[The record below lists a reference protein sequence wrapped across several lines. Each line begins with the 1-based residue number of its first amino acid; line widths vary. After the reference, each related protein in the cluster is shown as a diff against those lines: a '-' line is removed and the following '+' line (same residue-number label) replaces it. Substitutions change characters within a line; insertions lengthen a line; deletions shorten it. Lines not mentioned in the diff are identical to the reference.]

1 MNFLLTERI
10 DNYERFCA
18 WFNTSAIPKIE
29 AAGGKVIL
37 QGVQQDDEQQLHLV
51 MSVEDPQTLEAFMS
65 DPGFTAER
73 IAAGVDVE
81 STQLTFLK

>member
-10 DNYERFCA
+10 EDYGKFST
-18 WFNTSAIPKIE
+18 WFDSEAVPKIE

-37 QGVQQDDEQQLHLV
+37 KGVQQDDEQQLHLV
-51 MSVEDPQTLEAFMS
+51 MSVADPAVLEAFMS
-65 DPGFTAER
+65 DPGFTADR

>member
-10 DNYERFCA
+10 ENYDRFNVWFDNEA
-18 WFNTSAIPKIE
+18 VPKIE

-37 QGVQQDDEQQLHLV
+37 KGVQLDDEQQLHLV
-51 MSVEDPQTLEAFMS
+51 MSVDNPETLEAFMA

-81 STQLTFLK
+81 TTQITLLK

>member
-10 DNYERFCA
+10 ADYDRFCA
-18 WFNTSAIPKIE
+18 WFNTEAVPKIE

-51 MSVEDPQTLEAFMS
+51 MSVQDPNVLEAFMA
-65 DPGFTAER
+65 DPNFTAER
-73 IAAGVDVE
+73 IGAGVDVE
-81 STQLTFLK
+81 TTQVTLLK

>member
-10 DNYERFCA
+10 DDYDRFNV
-18 WFNTSAIPKIE
+18 WFENEAVPKIE

-37 QGVQQDDEQQLHLV
+37 KGVQLDDEQQLHLV
-51 MSVEDPQTLEAFMS
+51 MSVDAPETLQAFMA

-73 IAAGVDVE
+73 VAAGVHVDT
-81 STQLTFLK
+81 TQVTMLK

>member
-10 DNYERFCA
+10 EDYDRFCA
-18 WFNTSAIPKIE
+18 WFNSVAVPKIE

-51 MSVEDPQTLEAFMS
+51 MSVEDPQTLEAFMA

-81 STQLTFLK
+81 TTQLTFLK

>member
-10 DNYERFCA
+10 EDYDRFCA
-18 WFNTSAIPKIE
+18 WFNNEAIPKIE

-51 MSVEDPQTLEAFMS
+51 MSVEDPSTLEAFMA
-65 DPGFTAER
+65 DPDFTAER

>member
-10 DNYERFCA
+10 ADYERFCA
-18 WFNTSAIPKIE
+18 WFNTTAVPKIE

-51 MSVEDPQTLEAFMS
+51 MSVEDPHTLEAFMA
-65 DPGFTAER
+65 DPDFTAER